1 MARSEKNDDAFPCK
15 CRQLHFDLDE
25 AVITLKEWASANYY
39 VCAGGRPNKSRFSFA
54 IRLHWKPPHL
64 PTLDLEK
71 SLKTLQTAVCEC
83 MCVCVGFIR
92 AQWRESMNYREASRV
107 STIRSGFSHATLPPT
122 PFFFFFLNGL
132 SQGSVVFSLSFD
144 FFYLF
149 TVTLALLIQL
159 CRIGLCLVFTE

>member
-15 CRQLHFDLDE
+15 CTQLHFDWDE

-107 STIRSGFSHATLPPT
+107 STIRSGFSHATLPP
-122 PFFFFFLNGL
+122 PLFFFFFFEWPQSRLCCFFPL
-132 SQGSVVFSLSFD
+132 VWL
-144 FFYLF
+144 FYLF